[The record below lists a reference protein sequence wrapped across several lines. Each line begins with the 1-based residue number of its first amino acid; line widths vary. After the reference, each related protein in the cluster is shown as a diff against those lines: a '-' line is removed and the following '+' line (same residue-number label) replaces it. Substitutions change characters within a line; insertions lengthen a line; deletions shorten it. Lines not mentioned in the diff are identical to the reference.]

1 MILFDEEEVIYNCLD
16 MIQEDKDAQFI
27 IFGKSAY
34 LFQSRIRTNHTQFV
48 K

>member
-1 MILFDEEEVIYNCLD
+1 MIFFDEEEVIYNCLD
-16 MIQEDKDAQFI
+16 MIQEDKDVQFT

-34 LFQSRIRTNHTQFV
+34 LFQSRIRTNHTQFD